1 MKGSCNI
8 TSLPKA
14 LATTALCLAA
24 VGLASCSWCWPSLHT
39 AEAVLHCD
47 KQVVVCITEPCSIF
61 KYRYKGL
68 DWYPIKLA
76 RAIDKGKSIYRRGD
90 GAAWCIQNTTDRY
103 QIVQESARTF
113 MVPCETPRYSRVIEA
128 SSWDRA
134 IAEQD
139 FPFAK
144 ATRIAIDKGE
154 NLNSVWQGPS
164 GFCAPYLEVS
174 SAVACMPITQQ
185 AEVPATWRSIV
196 AVPLEAVDLTATVA
210 MTTAE
215 VAGII
220 AILPI
225 SAVWNGVAK
234 LFNG

>member
-14 LATTALCLAA
+14 LATAALCLAA

-47 KQVVVCITEPCSIF
+47 KQVVVCITEPGSVF

-90 GAAWCIQNTTDRY
+90 GAAWCLQDNTDRY
-103 QIVQESARTF
+103 QIRQESVRTF
-113 MVPCETPRYSRVIEA
+113 MVPCVEHCTTRVNGGMRF
-128 SSWDRA
+128 DQA
-134 IAEQD
+134 IMEQD
-139 FPFAK
+139 FPYSKAK
-144 ATRIAIDKGE
+144 RIEIAGDEVLLSIHGPGE
-154 NLNSVWQGPS
+154 L
-164 GFCAPYLEVS
+164 CMPYQEVR
-174 SAVACMPITQQ
+174 SAVDGMPITETPSRPSIGQRI
-185 AEVPATWRSIV
+185 AAT
-196 AVPLEAVDLTATVA
+196 PLQVVDFTATAA
-210 MTTAE
+210 MRAAE
-215 VAGII
+215 AAAII
-220 AILPI
+220 VLLPPA
-225 SAVWNGVAK
+225 AVWNGIAK

>member
-1 MKGSCNI
+1 MPTIPRICAI
-8 TSLPKA
+8 
-14 LATTALCLAA
+14 TALSLAA
-24 VGLASCSWCWPSLHT
+24 VGLASCSWCWPSLHS

-47 KQVVVCITEPCSIF
+47 KQVVVCITEPGSIF

-90 GAAWCIQNTTDRY
+90 GAAWCLQDNTDRY
-103 QIVQESARTF
+103 QILQESVRTC
-113 MVPCETPRYSRVIEA
+113 MVPCVEHCTTRVNGGMRF
-128 SSWDRA
+128 DQA
-134 IAEQD
+134 IMEQD
-139 FPFAK
+139 FPYSKAK
-144 ATRIAIDKGE
+144 RIEIAGDEVLLSIHGPGE
-154 NLNSVWQGPS
+154 L
-164 GFCAPYLEVS
+164 CMPYQEVR
-174 SAVACMPITQQ
+174 SAVAGMPIT
-185 AEVPATWRSIV
+185 ETPARPSIGQRI
-196 AVPLEAVDLTATVA
+196 AATPLQVVDFTATVA